1 MNNSQTLLLEMLLS
15 VVLHPVLSYVNIME
29 VWLGS
34 RNMFEVILLSISSML
49 LRDWIPVGFMSNG
62 VYHDVENYYTCDR
75 HNVTSDYEKSLL
87 SLQ

>member
-1 MNNSQTLLLEMLLS
+1 MIFEWSTASSVIIFEYNEAPLS
-15 VVLHPVLSYVNIME
+15 VT
-29 VWLGS
+29 S
-34 RNMFEVILLSISSML
+34 RNMYEEVILLSISSML